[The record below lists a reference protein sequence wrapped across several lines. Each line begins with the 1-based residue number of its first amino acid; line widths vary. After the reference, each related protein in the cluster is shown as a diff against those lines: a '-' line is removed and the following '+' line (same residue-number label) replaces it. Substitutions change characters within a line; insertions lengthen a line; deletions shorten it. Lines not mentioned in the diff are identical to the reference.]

1 MRKLRLSNRRKPTG
15 NPMPNTNLY
24 ALFASRFPSD
34 HNATFLEHT
43 RGITSFTQLDDQSA
57 RISSVLKS
65 CGAAKG
71 DRIIVQVDK
80 SPEAVI
86 LYLACLRAGL
96 TFIPLN
102 PAYTIAEVAYFIKD
116 ADPRIVVCDPQM
128 EPEISVL
135 CGTTLTLDGAG
146 NGSLIDQM
154 NAAAADPEITQCIG
168 SDLAAILYTSGTTG
182 RSKGAMLTHDN
193 LAWNALVLHQYWQWQ
208 PGDVLLHA
216 LPIFHV
222 HGLFVALH
230 CALLNASKV
239 IFHCTFNTD
248 NIIAA
253 LPDTTVLMGVPTF
266 YTRLLD
272 AADFTAETCKNMRL
286 FISGSAPL
294 LPETFAS
301 FEHRSG
307 HTILERYGM
316 TEAGMITSNPYA
328 GQRIAG
334 TVGAALPSITARV
347 ADADGN
353 ELPRGE
359 VGILEIKGPNIF
371 AGYWQMPEKTDE
383 EFRPDGFF
391 ITGDMATM
399 DADGRI
405 AIVGRAKDLVITGG
419 YNVYPKEVELV
430 IDAISGVKESAVI
443 GLPHPDLGEAVTAVV
458 VMDVGATIT
467 EAEIIAELAGSLAK
481 FKQPK
486 RVIFTP
492 ELPRNTMGKVQ
503 KKALRETYDA
513 LYQPIKK

>member
-1 MRKLRLSNRRKPTG
+1 
-15 NPMPNTNLY
+15 MPNANLY

-34 HNATFLEHT
+34 RSAPFLEHA
-43 RGITSFTQLDDQSA
+43 RGITSFAQLDDQSA
-57 RISSVLKS
+57 RIAAVLKS
-65 CGAAKG
+65 SGAAKG

-80 SPEAVI
+80 SPEAVM

-116 ADPRIVVCDPQM
+116 AGPRIVVCSPQM
-128 EPEISVL
+128 EPEISAL
-135 CGTTLTLDGAG
+135 CTTTLTLDGAG
-146 NGSLIDQM
+146 NGSLIKQM
-154 NAAAADPEITQCIG
+154 NTAAANPEVTQCTG
-168 SDLAAILYTSGTTG
+168 DDLAAILYTSGTTG

-193 LAWNALVLHQYWQWQ
+193 LASNALVLHQYWQWQ

-230 CALLNASKV
+230 CALMNASKV
-239 IFHCTFNTD
+239 IFYDTFNID

-272 AADFTAETCKNMRL
+272 TAGFTAETCKNMRL

-294 LPETFAS
+294 LPETFAD
-301 FEHRSG
+301 FQHRSG

-316 TEAGMITSNPYA
+316 TEAGMITSNPYG

-334 TVGAALPSITARV
+334 TVGAALPGVTARV
-347 ADADGN
+347 TDADGD
-353 ELPRGE
+353 EITRGE
-359 VGILEIKGPNIF
+359 VGILEIKGPNVF
-371 AGYWQMPEKTDE
+371 AGYWQMPEKTAE

-399 DADGRI
+399 GTDGRI

-458 VMDVGATIT
+458 VVDGGAIT
-467 EAEIIAELAGSLAK
+467 EAEIIAALAGSLAK

-503 KKALRETYDA
+503 KKTLRETYAA
-513 LYQPIKK
+513 LYQPLKK

>member
-1 MRKLRLSNRRKPTG
+1 
-15 NPMPNTNLY
+15 MPNANLY
-24 ALFASRFPSD
+24 ALFASRFPPDRS
-34 HNATFLEHT
+34 APFLEHA
-43 RGITSFTQLDDQSA
+43 RGITSFAQLDDQSA
-57 RISSVLKS
+57 RIAAVLKS
-65 CGAAKG
+65 RGAAKG

-80 SPEAVI
+80 SPEAVM

-116 ADPRIVVCDPQM
+116 ANPRIVVCSPQM
-128 EPEISVL
+128 EPEISAL
-135 CGTTLTLDGAG
+135 CTTTLTLDGVG
-146 NGSLIDQM
+146 NGSLIKQM
-154 NAAAADPEITQCIG
+154 NTAAANPEVTQCTG
-168 SDLAAILYTSGTTG
+168 DDLAAILYTSGTTG

-193 LAWNALVLHQYWQWQ
+193 LASNALVLHQYWQWQ

-230 CALLNASKV
+230 CALMNASKV
-239 IFHCTFNTD
+239 IFHDTFNTD

-272 AADFTAETCKNMRL
+272 AAGFSAQTCKNMRL

-301 FEHRSG
+301 FEQRSG

-316 TEAGMITSNPYA
+316 TEAGMITSNPYG

-334 TVGAALPSITARV
+334 TVGAALPGVTARV
-347 ADADGN
+347 TDADGD
-353 ELPRGE
+353 EIPRGE
-359 VGILEIKGPNIF
+359 VGILEIKGPNVF
-371 AGYWQMPEKTDE
+371 AGYWQMPQKTAE

-399 DADGRI
+399 DTDGRI
-405 AIVGRAKDLVITGG
+405 AIVGRAKDMVITGG

-430 IDAISGVKESAVI
+430 IDEIHGVKESAVI

-458 VMDVGATIT
+458 VTESDATIT
-467 EAEIIAELAGSLAK
+467 EAEIIAALAGSLAK

-503 KKALRETYDA
+503 KKALRETYA
-513 LYQPIKK
+513 TLYQPLKK

>member
-1 MRKLRLSNRRKPTG
+1 
-15 NPMPNTNLY
+15 MPNANLY

-34 HNATFLEHT
+34 RSAPFLEHA
-43 RGITSFTQLDDQSA
+43 RGITSFAQLDDQSA
-57 RISSVLKS
+57 RIAAVLKS
-65 CGAAKG
+65 SGAAKG

-80 SPEAVI
+80 SPEAVM

-116 ADPRIVVCDPQM
+116 ADPRIVVCSPQM
-128 EPEISVL
+128 EPEISAL
-135 CGTTLTLDGAG
+135 CTTTLTLDGAG
-146 NGSLIDQM
+146 NGSLIKQM
-154 NAAAADPEITQCIG
+154 NTAAANPEVTQCTG
-168 SDLAAILYTSGTTG
+168 DDLAAILYTSGTTG

-193 LAWNALVLHQYWQWQ
+193 LASNALVLHQYWQWQ

-230 CALLNASKV
+230 CALMNASKV
-239 IFHCTFNTD
+239 IFYDTFNID

-272 AADFTAETCKNMRL
+272 TAGFTAETCKNMRL

-294 LPETFAS
+294 LPETFAD
-301 FEHRSG
+301 FQHRSG

-316 TEAGMITSNPYA
+316 TEAGMITSNPYG

-334 TVGAALPSITARV
+334 TVGAALPGVTARV
-347 ADADGN
+347 TDADGD
-353 ELPRGE
+353 EITRGE
-359 VGILEIKGPNIF
+359 VGILEIKGPNVF
-371 AGYWQMPEKTDE
+371 AGYWQMPEKTAE

-399 DADGRI
+399 GTDGRI

-458 VMDVGATIT
+458 VVDGGAIT
-467 EAEIIAELAGSLAK
+467 EAEIIAALAGSLAK

-503 KKALRETYDA
+503 KKTLRETYAA
-513 LYQPIKK
+513 LYQPLKK